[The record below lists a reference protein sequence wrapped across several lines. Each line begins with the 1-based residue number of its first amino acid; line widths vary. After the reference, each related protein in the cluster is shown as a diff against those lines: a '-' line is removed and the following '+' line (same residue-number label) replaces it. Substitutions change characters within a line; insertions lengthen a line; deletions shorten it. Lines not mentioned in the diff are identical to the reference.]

1 MWSKSVQVHGAA
13 CVYFGDSYLYT
24 YLPELPDENAFP
36 RCLWVVNLGEL
47 LVFLIS
53 VAVVFSRSC
62 SIWGGGGA
70 DTFVSSCPT
79 HTDWSIYL
87 PSGAEN
93 AVSVNDAIFVPA
105 GWEPVSF
112 NTWNGSQLWEG
123 HIVTP
128 NVEGDGRDF
137 DIVDGR

>member
-1 MWSKSVQVHGAA
+1 MWSKSVQVHSAA
-13 CVYFGDSYLYT
+13 FVYFGDSYLYT
-24 YLPELPDENAFP
+24 YLSELPDENAFP

-79 HTDWSIYL
+79 QADWSIYL

-105 GWEPVSF
+105 G
-112 NTWNGSQLWEG
+112 
-123 HIVTP
+123 
-128 NVEGDGRDF
+128 
-137 DIVDGR
+137 

>member
-1 MWSKSVQVHGAA
+1 MQSLCILVTHIYVRICQSSLMKM
-13 CVYFGDSYLYT
+13 
-24 YLPELPDENAFP
+24 PFP
-36 RCLWVVNLGEL
+36 RCLWVANLGEL

-79 HTDWSIYL
+79 HADWSIYL

-105 GWEPVSF
+105 G
-112 NTWNGSQLWEG
+112 
-123 HIVTP
+123 
-128 NVEGDGRDF
+128 
-137 DIVDGR
+137 